1 MALEIE
7 RRFLVDAR
15 KLPKKLPAGDD
26 LVQGFLSFDPVVRVR
41 IKRSRRSG
49 KKRAFLTI
57 KGRGLR
63 VREEFEYGIPLLDA
77 KRLLRLCGKNKIE
90 KIRRCIGP
98 WELDAYRGPF
108 KGLWT
113 VEIELDREHA
123 KLPDPLPPWVQ
134 KEVTEDPRYTNAR
147 LVKAGKPLTSALK
160 VCGAPSRKKTRG
172 SK

>member
-15 KLPKKLPAGDD
+15 KLPKKLPAGDE

-41 IKRSRRSG
+41 IKRSRKTAAQKG
-49 KKRAFLTI
+49 FLTI

-63 VREEFEYGIPLLDA
+63 VREEFEYEIPLPDA
-77 KRLLRLCGKNKIE
+77 KRLLKLCGKNKIE
-90 KIRRCIGP
+90 KVRRCIGP

-123 KLPDPLPPWVQ
+123 RLPDPLPPWVQ
-134 KEVTEDPRYTNAR
+134 KEVTDDPRYTNAR
-147 LVKAGKPLTSALK
+147 LVKAGKPLASALN
-160 VCGAPSRKKTRG
+160 VCGASKRKKVGG